1 MKGVLTVQHQDDIFI
16 PDIYGGHA
24 RIAVLFPGGW
34 KKWWTP
40 LGIDPSLSSF
50 PISTNR
56 RAPRDSKVCVAANS
70 ASILPPRSTP
80 FTIGKTFTYRARRT
94 FPFWAPLPNCVPTNS
109 GLPINDEILPVAWK
123 TQMWTPFLSAQ
134 KVYPQSCFIVLLIH
148 TYFGLAAVL
157 QQLP

>member
-56 RAPRDSKVCVAANS
+56 RAPRDSKVS
-70 ASILPPRSTP
+70 AVGNVTASRFRLLAGNDLPLSNHGRVG
-80 FTIGKTFTYRARRT
+80 TITKLCSDEGQRRDYN
-94 FPFWAPLPNCVPTNS
+94 P
-109 GLPINDEILPVAWK
+109 
-123 TQMWTPFLSAQ
+123 
-134 KVYPQSCFIVLLIH
+134 
-148 TYFGLAAVL
+148 
-157 QQLP
+157 